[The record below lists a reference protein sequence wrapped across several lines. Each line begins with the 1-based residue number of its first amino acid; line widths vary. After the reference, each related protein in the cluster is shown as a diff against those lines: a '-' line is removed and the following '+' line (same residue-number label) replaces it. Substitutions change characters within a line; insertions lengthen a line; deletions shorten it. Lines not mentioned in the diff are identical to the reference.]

1 MKDLIRQYLPYLS
14 GYKRQFSLAVL
25 GMIAV
30 AVGTAGS
37 AQLIKP
43 VLDDVFINKDLE
55 MLQLMPFLLVAVFA
69 LKGAGRYIQTY
80 YTSYIGQ
87 DVVRK
92 LRDKL
97 VLHLTYLDMDFFKNI
112 HSGELLSRVTNDI
125 GRIQMVVG
133 NIIPSLIR
141 ESLTIVALTGYVI
154 YESPKLAFY
163 FLIIMPL
170 AIYPLS
176 RLAKKMRKY
185 SKRSQESTAEMTSR
199 LGEILSNIEVIK
211 SNSSQNYE
219 QERFAKEN
227 QNVFKFLMKQV
238 RTNALTSPLMEI
250 LGSVAIGVVI
260 YIGGKEVIDGHMTV
274 GAFFAFATALFMLYT
289 PIKKLSKLYNK
300 AQDAI
305 IANTRMHELLD
316 SQPSIVAGTK
326 ELTETIETITLQNVS
341 LNYGDTPA
349 LKNISLEAKKGEAI
363 ALVGDSGAGKS
374 SLVNLLVRF
383 YDPSS
388 GKIFI
393 NGKENRDFTLT
404 SLHQKIAYVTQRIYI
419 FNDTI
424 AANVAYG
431 EEIDEQRVLKAL
443 DKAYAMEFISKLDDG
458 IHTLLSES
466 GDNLSGG
473 QRQRVMI
480 ARALCAHPQI
490 LILDEPTSSID
501 ITGQREIYELLR
513 QLNEYITVIVV
524 SHDISV
530 ILEYANKAAHVNK
543 NLSYHDIS
551 DKQSTFHT
559 HGDEGHFCEIELLQM
574 LGAENCNTCE
584 DENPKWR
591 LKP

>member
-1 MKDLIRQYLPYLS
+1 MKNLLKQYLPYLV
-14 GYKRQFSLAVL
+14 GYKRQFFFAIL

-30 AVGTAGS
+30 AVGTAGT

-43 VLDDVFINKDLE
+43 VLDDVFINKDIE
-55 MLQLMPFLLVAVFA
+55 MLKLMPFLLVGVFT
-69 LKGAGRYIQTY
+69 LKGIGKYIQTY

-97 VLHLTYLDMDFFKNI
+97 VLHLTYLDINFFKTI

-125 GRIQMVVG
+125 SRIQMVVA
-133 NIIPSLIR
+133 NIIPDLIR
-141 ESLTIVALTGYVI
+141 ESLTILALTGYVI

-170 AIYPLS
+170 AIFPLS

-185 SKRSQESTAEMTSR
+185 SKLSQESTAEMTSR

-211 SNSSQNYE
+211 SNSTQVYE

-238 RTNALTSPLMEI
+238 KTNALTSPIMEI
-250 LGSVAIGVVI
+250 LGSVAIGLVV

-289 PIKKLSKLYNK
+289 PIKKLSGLYNK

-305 IANTRMHELLD
+305 TANTRMHELLD
-316 SQPSIVAGTK
+316 TKPNITSGTK
-326 ELTETIETITLQNVS
+326 ELTDPIETVTLQNVS
-341 LNYGDTPA
+341 LNYEETLA
-349 LKNISLEAKKGEAI
+349 LKNISLEAKKGESI

-383 YDPSS
+383 YDPNS
-388 GKIFI
+388 GKILI
-393 NGKENRDFTLT
+393 NGTENQEFTLT

-431 EEIDEQRVLKAL
+431 EEIDEERVIGAL
-443 DKAYAMEFISKLDDG
+443 HKAYAMEFIEKLEDG
-458 IHTLLSES
+458 IHTMLSEG

-473 QRQRVMI
+473 QRQRI
-480 ARALCAHPQI
+480 ALARALYKDPDI
-490 LILDEPTSSID
+490 LILDEATSALDNKSEALIQQALQELKSQMITFTVAHRLSTIEHAD
-501 ITGQREIYELLR
+501 IILVFQNGEIICR
-513 QLNEYITVIVV
+513 G
-524 SHDISV
+524 SHD
-530 ILEYANKAAHVNK
+530 
-543 NLSYHDIS
+543 
-551 DKQSTFHT
+551 
-559 HGDEGHFCEIELLQM
+559 ELLQQ
-574 LGAENCNTCE
+574 CE
-584 DENPKWR
+584 TYRKLAKNSN
-591 LKP
+591 L